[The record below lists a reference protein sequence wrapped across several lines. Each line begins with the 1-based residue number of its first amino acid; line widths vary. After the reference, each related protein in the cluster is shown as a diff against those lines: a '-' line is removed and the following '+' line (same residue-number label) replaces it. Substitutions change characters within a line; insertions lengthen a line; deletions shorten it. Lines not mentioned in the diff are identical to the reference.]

1 MHPFIEES
9 AGPAAPRHSLSLWTR
24 ALGLL
29 HAIGCASGFTLH
41 LL

>member
-9 AGPAAPRHSLSLWTR
+9 SGPGTSRGILSRW
-24 ALGLL
+24 ACVLGLL
-29 HAIGCASGFTLH
+29 HAIGCASGFTFH